1 MASEGQSTATEVLPL
16 TSGETEAYGEKCVLQ
31 TSASWQWSRPE
42 PSFLPQS
49 ASFPLHWDQVPG
61 LGVAPVP
68 LAQIHCSLPL
78 GSMCAGIC
86 GERGGLQN
94 PSSEE

>member
-1 MASEGQSTATEVLPL
+1 MRNVYYKPRPAGSGLGLSLAFCLSLRHFLST
-16 TSGETEAYGEKCVLQ
+16 
-31 TSASWQWSRPE
+31 
-42 PSFLPQS
+42 
-49 ASFPLHWDQVPG
+49 WDQVPG